1 MNGDN
6 MKNSK
11 KQKKYNYN
19 TVAVH
24 GKSSFDPLTGAVSTP
39 IYQSA
44 TFRHPKLYE
53 STGYDYSR
61 LQNPTRE
68 AAENAISLLE
78 NGKEALAFSSGMAA
92 VSTVIKL
99 FKSGDSIIVS
109 DDLYGGIYRI
119 FESIYSVYGIKAIYT
134 DTTSI
139 QNIENAYSPSVKA
152 IFLESPTNPTMKI
165 SNIRKISE
173 FSKNLESPTNP
184 TMKISNIRKISE
196 FSKEKNILTIV
207 DNTFLTS
214 YFQKPLDL
222 GADIV
227 IYSGTKYL
235 AGHND
240 TLAGFIVSSNDDIIE
255 NLRLI
260 QKSEG
265 AVLSP
270 FDSWLVLRGLKTLPL
285 RMDRINSNTQKIA
298 EFLNNHSAIKKI
310 YYPGL
315 PSHKGHELLKT
326 QSTGFGGIIS
336 FEVESAAKV
345 EKILENVELIMFA
358 ESLGGTETLITY
370 PMVQTHNAIP
380 EEIRN
385 KIGVNDRLL
394 RLSVGIENVDDLVDD
409 LDFALSI

>member
-173 FSKNLESPTNP
+173 FSKN
-184 TMKISNIRKISE
+184 
-196 FSKEKNILTIV
+196 KNILTII